1 MRRIQAF
8 ALSVLSLFLFGVCQA
23 ELHADE
29 AEVIALFEKAGARI
43 TKDED
48 GHAVKLFSG
57 GNPPH
62 SVEDLQRIGALKH
75 LEQLA
80 LNGPMAGNE
89 HWGFLHELPALKV
102 LTIWHCKTISSLAP
116 FSGLPI
122 ESLTVGGSMGLRDLN
137 RETPGKYR
145 DVVLTL
151 KDLPHLKSVNLYHSP
166 LVPGDEHLWHLVTE
180 FPHLEEVKVDVN
192 APSGMETTMTPAGLK
207 ALEQIPVKVLSL
219 ENIHSFTAGH
229 MSAIAEVE
237 SLEAV
242 LIDCRKKPFD
252 TAPLVTKL
260 KEQRPELEVVVAE
273 EGAKG
278 PPRRAKVRP

>member
-1 MRRIQAF
+1 MKWFQAIGRGV
-8 ALSVLSLFLFGVCQA
+8 SILFLLGVCQA
-23 ELHADE
+23 ELRANE

-43 TKDED
+43 AKNEE
-48 GHAVKLFSG
+48 GHAIKLFSG
-57 GNPPH
+57 GKPPH
-62 SVEDLQRIGALKH
+62 SVAELQRIGELKH
-75 LEQLA
+75 LEQIA
-80 LNGPMAGNE
+80 LNSPMAGNE
-89 HWGFLHELPALKV
+89 EWGFLRELPALKV

-137 RETPGKYR
+137 RETPEEYR

-166 LVPGDEHLWHLVTE
+166 LVPGDEHLLHLVTE

-207 ALEQIPVKVLSL
+207 ALAKIPVKVLSL
-219 ENIHSFTAGH
+219 ENIHSFTAEH
-229 MSAIAEVE
+229 MSAIAEVK

-252 TAPLVTKL
+252 TVPLVKKL
-260 KEQRPELEVVVAE
+260 KELRPELEVVVADG
-273 EGAKG
+273 GAKG